1 MPGQTKARPPG
12 TNRGLRWQHPRF
24 NKCCNNS
31 HELMMEELT
40 RDNEGLVGAT
50 NDEAPGHA
58 DGDADVLK
66 KSYSDTHTPTP
77 P

>member
-1 MPGQTKARPPG
+1 
-12 TNRGLRWQHPRF
+12 
-24 NKCCNNS
+24 
-31 HELMMEELT
+31 MMEELT
-40 RDNEGLVGAT
+40 RDNEGLVGAA